1 MAPSTEPTQQTF
13 DFETMAVVLYAMLE
27 SGVSL
32 CGKHYEMMSAVDGS
46 RGKDAFNH
54 QFRKVKARAKEL
66 QDQAKK
72 GGDVGTPV
80 KGKPRGGGGGS
91 AVKSGTGGGKR
102 KAKADMPQAE
112 DDDEDGFQQTPSKKG
127 KVKAEVEQAKAAFDG
142 EEDDFQ

>member
-1 MAPSTEPTQQTF
+1 
-13 DFETMAVVLYAMLE
+13 MAVVLYAMLE

-32 CGKHYEMMSAVDGS
+32 SGKHYEMMSAVDGS

-72 GGDVGTPV
+72 GGGVGTPV
-80 KGKPRGGGGGS
+80 KGKPRGGDGS

-102 KAKADMPQAE
+102 KGKADTPQKENE
-112 DDDEDGFQQTPSKKG
+112 DDDEDEVEGTPSKKT
-127 KVKAEVEQAKAAFDG
+127 KVKAEVEEAMAAFDG
-142 EEDDFQ
+142 ESDDFQ